1 MDHGYPIPDLGWPIS
16 RDSIPPPTS
25 LSPFLT
31 SQLEEKDGINHD
43 LTFFKNSLSQSKIN
57 SASIINV
64 ADRNLKQMQNNF
76 ISDNI
81 DKIINDGNNHDNDNN
96 VIYYDGINHD
106 ELKGEKYDETL
117 LRNVS
122 GKKNNVFENQRIDDE
137 NNKENDN
144 SNDDSSSSSSNKS
157 HDSSSQD
164 NHFGDN
170 IVMNLSSSTSSTS
183 ASSFSIYGS
192 LLRKF

>member
-1 MDHGYPIPDLGWPIS
+1 
-16 RDSIPPPTS
+16 
-25 LSPFLT
+25 
-31 SQLEEKDGINHD
+31 
-43 LTFFKNSLSQSKIN
+43 
-57 SASIINV
+57 
-64 ADRNLKQMQNNF
+64 MQNNF

-96 VIYYDGINHD
+96 VSYYDGINHD

-137 NNKENDN
+137 NDKENDN